1 MAVEEAAKL
10 FTEEV
15 HRFMMTSQVDM
26 DAIIAEG
33 RGHVRLQQ
41 SEAALAPLNPS
52 PPSSTSEHQ
61 QHGSNAPNSS
71 QVTLENLESP
81 SVPASP
87 VTPPSGHR
95 RVPSEAESLAESL
108 KENEGESEPPTG
120 VRRPDGPRGF
130 GNDITKFIDDERERS
145 EGIATNRRP

>member
-15 HRFMMTSQVDM
+15 HRFMMASQVDM
-26 DAIIAEG
+26 DAIIAEVRG
-33 RGHVRLQQ
+33 RVRLQQ

-52 PPSSTSEHQ
+52 APSSTSEHQ
-61 QHGSNAPNSS
+61 HGSSAPNSS
-71 QVTLENLESP
+71 QVTLESLESP
-81 SVPASP
+81 SAPASP
-87 VTPPSGHR
+87 GTQPSGHR

-108 KENEGESEPPTG
+108 QENEGESEPPTG

-145 EGIATNRRP
+145 EGIVTNRRP

>member
-15 HRFMMTSQVDM
+15 HRFMMANQVDM
-26 DAIIAEG
+26 DAIIAEVRG
-33 RGHVRLQQ
+33 RVRLRQ

-61 QHGSNAPNSS
+61 HGSSAPNSS
-71 QVTLENLESP
+71 QVTFESLESP
-81 SVPASP
+81 TAPASP
-87 VTPPSGHR
+87 GTPPSGHR

-108 KENEGESEPPTG
+108 KENEDESEPPTD
-120 VRRPDGPRGF
+120 VQRPDGPRGF